1 MRVAERGFC
10 RGNGRM
16 YNGQYR
22 PSKFSIEL
30 RERIAS
36 CESRVVF
43 LKTRI
48 AEEQAI
54 GRGTAVGT
62 LARELALEEKIL
74 VHLRNSA
81 AEEEAR
87 ERGELLDTPHW
98 ED

>member
-1 MRVAERGFC
+1 MKVAERGSC

-16 YNGQYR
+16 YNGQFR

-30 RERIAS
+30 RERVTQT
-36 CESRVVF
+36 ESRVTF

-48 AEEQAI
+48 SEEQAI
-54 GRGTAVGT
+54 GRGSAVGT
-62 LARELALEEKIL
+62 LAGELALEEKIL